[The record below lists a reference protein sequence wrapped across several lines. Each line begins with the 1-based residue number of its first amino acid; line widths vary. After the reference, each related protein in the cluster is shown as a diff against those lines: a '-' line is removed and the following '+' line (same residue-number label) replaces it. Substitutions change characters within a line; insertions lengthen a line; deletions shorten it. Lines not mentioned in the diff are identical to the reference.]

1 MTGREREREKRLC
14 PVRQSPSKSFAF
26 AKKSLCFKTLDL
38 FEFGST
44 HSQKKKE
51 ACPTLNFNFA
61 KLAFCFVCVCAS
73 VGGCW
78 EREKGNLTLV
88 VPLIF
93 EAASNV
99 PKLCFGYR
107 RSGSSCSS
115 PPPPPTATHN
125 ISCSSQQRQCSKL
138 SSASQTKTTNY
149 NY

>member
-1 MTGREREREKRLC
+1 MTGRERERETSLSG
-14 PVRQSPSKSFAF
+14 QTKSF
-26 AKKSLCFKTLDL
+26 KVVCLREKISLLKTLDL

-78 EREKGNLTLV
+78 ERKKGNLTLV

-93 EAASNV
+93 EAASSV

-115 PPPPPTATHN
+115 ALPTPTATHN

>member
-1 MTGREREREKRLC
+1 MTGRERERETSLSG
-14 PVRQSPSKSFAF
+14 QTKSF
-26 AKKSLCFKTLDL
+26 KVVCLREKISLLKTLDL

-44 HSQKKKE
+44 HSQKKE
-51 ACPTLNFNFA
+51 ACPTLNFQLCQISLLFCLRVRERGWLLGEKKG
-61 KLAFCFVCVCAS
+61 KL
-73 VGGCW
+73 
-78 EREKGNLTLV
+78 NLTLV

-93 EAASNV
+93 EAASSV

-115 PPPPPTATHN
+115 ALPPPTATHN